1 MPIFGTPVTLDE
13 FKSKMDERA
22 KFYRDE
28 TIFASALRMSD
39 ESGNIT
45 RAKSWKDPDGKD
57 MLGMDTYPMTK
68 HGFSTFCQKLG
79 IPYMYLQ
86 RCPPTLRATNFNYWI
101 ERKGS
106 KELFVRFDSYP
117 DNQDKI
123 RAVLSD
129 RYADL
134 PNTEL
139 AKLLLEKANKDY
151 LFEMRYEDHEELL
164 IGQMVAKSK
173 DFGVDDFD
181 SGIHVRNSEIGLAK
195 LTLEAMIYS
204 RAHQSGIILREMAG
218 FSEKHIGEKKEFAK
232 LFGESIDRI
241 MANIPGVI
249 RNMMDLKNIQ
259 VSDVPEIIQVVCD
272 TNGVKE
278 AGKEALDRARV
289 TIETKNLFDV
299 VCIFMR
305 AATDSELTLDERE
318 ELQRVGGDVVLKAKR
333 YQRWL

>member
-1 MPIFGTPVTLDE
+1 MNYGPLISLED
-13 FKSKMDERA
+13 FKTKIDERA

-28 TIFASALRMSD
+28 TIFASALRMS
-39 ESGNIT
+39 EENGNIT

-57 MLGMDTYPMTK
+57 MLGVDTYPMTK

-79 IPYMYLQ
+79 IPYMYMQ
-86 RCPPTLRATNFNYWI
+86 RCPPALRATNFNFWI

-139 AKLLLEKANKDY
+139 AKLLLEKANPDY
-151 LFEMRYEDHEELL
+151 LFKITYADREEALR
-164 IGQMVAKSK
+164 GQVIAHSTS
-173 DFGVDDFD
+173 FIQDDFQ
-181 SGIHVRNSEIGLAK
+181 SGIHIRNSEIGLSK
-195 LTLEAMIYS
+195 LTLEAMIYN
-204 RAHQSGIILREMAG
+204 RVDQSGIILKEMAG

-232 LFGESIDRI
+232 AFGESIDKI

-249 RNMMDLKNIQ
+249 RNLNDLRNIS
-259 VSDVPEIIQVVCD
+259 VGDVLEIVDVIC
-272 TNGVKE
+272 NSNLVKGP
-278 AGKEALDRARV
+278 GKEALDRARV